1 VRVIVGLGNPG
12 LKYQFSRH
20 NIGFRVLDELV
31 ANNIGIE
38 SKWKNKFFSQ
48 VLQYQFEKQK
58 MLFVK
63 PQTYMNLSGRA
74 VKQIINY
81 YGISE
86 EQILVVYDDIHLSL
100 GNLRVRLRG
109 SSGGHRGIESIIQS
123 LGTEEFP
130 RLRIGIKN
138 DSLLQNMDH
147 PSFVLSNFL
156 PEEEQNLPKIISR
169 AVQALEDIL
178 NNGFEYAMRE
188 YNRTEKNNSD
198 ESEK

>member
-1 VRVIVGLGNPG
+1 MRVIVGLGNPG